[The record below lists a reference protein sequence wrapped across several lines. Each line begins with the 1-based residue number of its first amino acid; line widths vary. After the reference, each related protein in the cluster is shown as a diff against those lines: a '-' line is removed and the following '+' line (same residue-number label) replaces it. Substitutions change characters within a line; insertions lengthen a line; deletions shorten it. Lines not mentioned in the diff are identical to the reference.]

1 MTWKV
6 RQRVNFFTEEFRPT
20 RLPVPV
26 RKLLIESGLIVLFLG
41 VVAVGGVVADVYQ
54 KHRVGDAEQ
63 RLAQLDIAI
72 NKEQQRLVV
81 PAVDSR
87 LQQQVNAAEKSVF
100 HATQQLNYLQSSRGM
115 DHRSSQQGG
124 SNRGDFLSLMS
135 QLGEVRLSSVWLSE
149 TRLSQ
154 RGDHV
159 VLAGLLQTP
168 DAVSSYL
175 DELRKLPS
183 WQGVVFQ
190 QLDVNEQGR
199 GYSFRLDTRQ
209 RPPEGSAASA
219 LRRQG
224 LDASA
229 VMTDGGG
236 YE

>member
-6 RQRVNFFTEEFRPT
+6 RQRVNFFTEEFRPA
-20 RLPVPV
+20 RLPLPV
-26 RKLLIESGLIVLFLG
+26 RKLLIESGLVALFVV
-41 VVAVGGVVADVYQ
+41 VVAIGGVVADMYQ
-54 KHRVGDAEQ
+54 QYRINDVEQ

-81 PAVDSR
+81 PPVDSR

-100 HATQQLNYLQSSRGM
+100 HATQQLNYLQSSHGIGQL
-115 DHRSSQQGG
+115 HQASAGHS
-124 SNRGDFLSLMS
+124 RGDFLSLMS
-135 QLGEVRLSSVWLSE
+135 QLGEVRLGSVWLSQ
-149 TRLSQ
+149 TRLTQ

-190 QLDVNEQGR
+190 QLDVMEQDR

-209 RPPEGSAASA
+209 RPPDGSAASA

-229 VMTDGGG
+229 VMTHGGG